1 MHNTKHIVRLSLG
14 FHLAE
19 YVLWVVVEG
28 FFFNMVISCSILK
41 SCRSKLANRKFVKKL
56 RIKINKSISWIVKN
70 PGFFFG
76 SVQVANVSKWLQN
89 DGPSW
94 HSQNMQVAL
103 YVHSFRSQRHSL
115 TYPCIYSV
123 QLKFLRSRT
132 VPSTRVV
139 VRWRSFLNI
148 LTTTVKSSWQRQK
161 VRYEAV

>member
-1 MHNTKHIVRLSLG
+1 MPFSWFSVLYLV
-14 FHLAE
+14 E
-19 YVLWVVVEG
+19 YVLWMVEEG
-28 FFFNMVISCSILK
+28 GGCFFNMVISCSILK

-70 PGFFFG
+70 PGIFFG

>member
-1 MHNTKHIVRLSLG
+1 MCCGWWRKGGGGCFLTWWFLVQYWK
-14 FHLAE
+14 
-19 YVLWVVVEG
+19 VVEA
-28 FFFNMVISCSILK
+28 N
-41 SCRSKLANRKFVKKL
+41 LANRKFVKKL

-70 PGFFFG
+70 PGIFLVLCKWRM
-76 SVQVANVSKWLQN
+76 SQNAWLQN

-94 HSQNMQVAL
+94 QSQNMQVAL

-123 QLKFLRSRT
+123 HLKFLRSRT

>member
-1 MHNTKHIVRLSLG
+1 MCCGWWRKGGVVFLTWWFLVQYWK
-14 FHLAE
+14 
-19 YVLWVVVEG
+19 VVEA
-28 FFFNMVISCSILK
+28 N
-41 SCRSKLANRKFVKKL
+41 LANRKFVKKL

-70 PGFFFG
+70 PGIFFG

-103 YVHSFRSQRHSL
+103 YVHFFRSQRHSL
-115 TYPCIYSV
+115 TYPSIYSV

-132 VPSTRVV
+132 LPSTRVV

>member
-1 MHNTKHIVRLSLG
+1 MCCGWWWKGGVFLTWWFLVQYWK
-14 FHLAE
+14 
-19 YVLWVVVEG
+19 VVEA
-28 FFFNMVISCSILK
+28 N
-41 SCRSKLANRKFVKKL
+41 LANRKFVKKL

-70 PGFFFG
+70 PGIFLVLCK
-76 SVQVANVSKWLQN
+76 SNVSKWLQN

-103 YVHSFRSQRHSL
+103 YVHFFRSQRHSL
-115 TYPCIYSV
+115 TYPSIYSV

-132 VPSTRVV
+132 LPSTRVV

>member
-1 MHNTKHIVRLSLG
+1 MCCGWWRKGGGVVFLTWWFLVQYWK
-14 FHLAE
+14 
-19 YVLWVVVEG
+19 VVEA
-28 FFFNMVISCSILK
+28 N
-41 SCRSKLANRKFVKKL
+41 LANRKFVKKL

-76 SVQVANVSKWLQN
+76 SMQVANVSKWLQN

-103 YVHSFRSQRHSL
+103 YVHSFQSQRHSL

-123 QLKFLRSRT
+123 HLKFLRSRT